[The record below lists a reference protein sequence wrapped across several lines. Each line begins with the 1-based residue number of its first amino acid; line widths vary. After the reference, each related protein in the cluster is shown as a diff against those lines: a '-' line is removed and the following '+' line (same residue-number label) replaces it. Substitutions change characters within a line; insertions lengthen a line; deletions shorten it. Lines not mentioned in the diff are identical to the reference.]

1 MINVMYIGFS
11 YEMIKGVLSK
21 QANWRYCL
29 KMIHKKNIL
38 MFIML
43 AVFIFQCSD
52 NNLPDDGTVKII
64 HNESS
69 IWGDSPQISLE
80 LVNTIGGL
88 DEDDDN
94 DIFFNPF
101 DVVLDASDNLY
112 VLDTGHHRI
121 QKYGPDRK
129 YLSTIGREGDGPG
142 ELKGPVHLNI
152 VNNEL
157 VVNSSREQKVHY
169 FTLDGKYISTT
180 RVIRNTGLFIPLG
193 SGKMA
198 ISDQGRAR
206 RPEPDNLMID
216 ILDNDGG
223 FINAFM
229 TPKDYGNNFQGTGNT
244 FFMTSDPQEN
254 IYVTFKF
261 QNRIEKYN
269 LNGEMLMQ
277 ISRDK
282 PYSPFVDNIENGR
295 EIIER
300 IDGSGEFFY
309 SRAQYSWDIK
319 IDPKNRIWVLSEKRQ
334 MTKEQ
339 AINIDYSDL
348 YVFEIYNP
356 AGQLLGEIDVE
367 GFSQWG
373 SFRIFDDKLFL
384 IDTQNEMDVK
394 EFRIV
399 EK

>member
-1 MINVMYIGFS
+1 
-11 YEMIKGVLSK
+11 
-21 QANWRYCL
+21 
-29 KMIHKKNIL
+29 MIHKKNIL

-64 HNESS
+64 HNESK
-69 IWGDSPQISLE
+69 IWGNSPQISLE

-206 RPEPDNLMID
+206 RPEPNNLMID

-229 TPKDYGNNFQGTGNT
+229 TPKDYGTN
-244 FFMTSDPQEN
+244 ECR
-254 IYVTFKF
+254 
-261 QNRIEKYN
+261 RIRCKRRIKGIAGVEAK
-269 LNGEMLMQ
+269 LQFDTVE
-277 ISRDK
+277 
-282 PYSPFVDNIENGR
+282 PFVAVGVAEHLPTRNVLYTQKIA
-295 EIIER
+295 ER
-300 IDGSGEFFY
+300 
-309 SRAQYSWDIK
+309 
-319 IDPKNRIWVLSEKRQ
+319 RIGL
-334 MTKEQ
+334 
-339 AINIDYSDL
+339 
-348 YVFEIYNP
+348 
-356 AGQLLGEIDVE
+356 
-367 GFSQWG
+367 
-373 SFRIFDDKLFL
+373 DDH
-384 IDTQNEMDVK
+384 
-394 EFRIV
+394 
-399 EK
+399 